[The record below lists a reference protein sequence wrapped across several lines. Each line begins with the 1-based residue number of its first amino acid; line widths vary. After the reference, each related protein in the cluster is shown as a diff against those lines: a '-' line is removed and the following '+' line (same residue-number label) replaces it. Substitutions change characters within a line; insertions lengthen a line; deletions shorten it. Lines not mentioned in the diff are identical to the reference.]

1 MTLKSMGVEA
11 RSWLG
16 WQLPIR
22 TVDAHAKARIESFE
36 TDALSKAMASGQV
49 AVIPGFQ
56 GMMEN
61 GRVSTL
67 GRGGSDTSAVA
78 VAAAVK
84 ADRCDIYTDVNGVYT
99 TDPRIVARARKLD
112 KVTYEEMLEL
122 ARVGATVL
130 QTRYTI
136 GSASGRE
143 RRCQ

>member
-1 MTLKSMGVEA
+1 MLLFLMYRGPPRSTRTDTLVPYTRFFRSGLLAMTLKSMGVEA

-67 GRGGSDTSAVA
+67 GRGG
-78 VAAAVK
+78 
-84 ADRCDIYTDVNGVYT
+84 DR
-99 TDPRIVARARKLD
+99 
-112 KVTYEEMLEL
+112 
-122 ARVGATVL
+122 
-130 QTRYTI
+130 QSTRLN
-136 GSASGRE
+136 SSH
-143 RRCQ
+143 